1 MEGNNSR
8 LIKNNNSTLNDITN
22 KNSSTTLNEDI
33 ENIQNDNVME
43 FKIVLIG
50 STSVGKTSIFNRFI
64 NEDFSQNYKST
75 INVEFKIKY
84 MKLDNNLF
92 AKLTL
97 WDTCGAEMFRAVTRQ
112 YYKNAHAI
120 ILVFDLTDQNSFNDL
135 KDIWLND
142 VENYGEKN
150 TLILIV
156 GNKLDLIEE
165 RKVTESQAINFCREN
180 GYKYTEASAK
190 EGTNILKTFEELS
203 FELATKYE
211 RQKEEEMKSQ
221 SKIIIENFEDK
232 NIVISKNKKVGCC

>member
-97 WDTCGAEMFRAVTRQ
+97 WDTCGAEMFRAVTR
-112 YYKNAHAI
+112 
-120 ILVFDLTDQNSFNDL
+120 
-135 KDIWLND
+135 
-142 VENYGEKN
+142 
-150 TLILIV
+150 
-156 GNKLDLIEE
+156 
-165 RKVTESQAINFCREN
+165 
-180 GYKYTEASAK
+180 
-190 EGTNILKTFEELS
+190 
-203 FELATKYE
+203 
-211 RQKEEEMKSQ
+211 
-221 SKIIIENFEDK
+221 
-232 NIVISKNKKVGCC
+232 